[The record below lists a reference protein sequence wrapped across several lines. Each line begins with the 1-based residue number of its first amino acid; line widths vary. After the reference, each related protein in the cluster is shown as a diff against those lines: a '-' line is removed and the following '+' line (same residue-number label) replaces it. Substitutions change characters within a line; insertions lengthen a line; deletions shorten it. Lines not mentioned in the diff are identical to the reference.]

1 MSLIDSLG
9 TNPGDSFPSTEAAAV
24 DAFNYINSLQDCHT
38 HEYAGWIYEE
48 WSLFGPPKYTY
59 DEPTELSPTGGVVPA
74 MGYKMTEPTKSKRAV
89 LVSVER
95 DGQDMRIRLD
105 DAVCKTE
112 KVWSQQEHVTN
123 KLVSAK
129 SFESMEFDEK
139 ELADFGHYILAR
151 LYAFIKRNE
160 I

>member
-1 MSLIDSLG
+1 
-9 TNPGDSFPSTEAAAV
+9 
-24 DAFNYINSLQDCHT
+24 
-38 HEYAGWIYEE
+38 
-48 WSLFGPPKYTY
+48 
-59 DEPTELSPTGGVVPA
+59 
-74 MGYKMTEPTKSKRAV
+74 MTEPTKSKRAV

-95 DGQDMRIRLD
+95 DGQDMRISLD
-105 DAVCKTE
+105 DAVCKSE

-123 KLVSAK
+123 KLVAAK
-129 SFESMEFDEK
+129 AFASMQFDEK